1 MGFPVRILHIVHFHT
16 AGTQT
21 DTAVDTALT
30 AMVMLVVGVEDV
42 DFVPQ
47 ESSLFVTV
55 TSVFSS
61 LSFSNSLRRN
71 ACFAISTASA
81 LVPTSL

>member
-1 MGFPVRILHIVHFHT
+1 MGFPFACILHIVHFFT
-16 AGTQT
+16 LQAKS

-47 ESSLFVTV
+47 ESSL
-55 TSVFSS
+55 SS
-61 LSFSNSLRRN
+61 RAGNERLFI
-71 ACFAISTASA
+71 AEF
-81 LVPTSL
+81 